1 MDSEICFRAC
11 SWKPTA
17 SFGLEGLWEAA
28 PDLKFQT
35 AGQTCLRPLAPGV
48 AASQEV
54 LVRVP
59 LTRPFGGC
67 SAALKNKSLYDPELL
82 CTKF

>member
-28 PDLKFQT
+28 PDEVSDS
-35 AGQTCLRPLAPGV
+35 GQTCLHPLAPGV
-48 AASQEV
+48 AASHKA
-54 LVRVP
+54 LVRVL
-59 LTRPFGGC
+59 LTRPFGGR
-67 SAALKNKSLYDPELL
+67 SATLRNKSLYDPELL